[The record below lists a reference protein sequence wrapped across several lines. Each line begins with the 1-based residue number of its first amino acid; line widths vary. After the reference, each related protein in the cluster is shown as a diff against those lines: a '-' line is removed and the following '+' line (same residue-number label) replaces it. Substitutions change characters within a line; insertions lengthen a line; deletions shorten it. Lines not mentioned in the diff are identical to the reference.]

1 MAEWD
6 DVELD
11 QSSEL
16 ESKRKPLWL
25 IWVGVAVLAFALG
38 FYLFFT
44 YRRPEPPPKS
54 TENSEPPSVP
64 EVAAGPPT
72 EPEPEP
78 ERVDLPLLDESDSL
92 VRKLIGT
99 LTSHV
104 EMTHWL
110 TNEELIRTFVV
121 VVDNVAEGVSPVK
134 HLPFLKPGEPFKA
147 VYDSGAFYID
157 PKSYDRYNLVAEVFS
172 SINARSTADIYRDL
186 KPLIQQAYTEI
197 GYPDKDF
204 DETLAIAI
212 DHLLMT
218 PVPDQYLELSGET
231 VSYKYMDDDLEDLSE
246 AQKQFMRMGPQN
258 VQNVKSK
265 LVELKGTL
273 RLASTALN

>member
-6 DVELD
+6 DVEID
-11 QSSEL
+11 RSSEV
-16 ESKRKPLWL
+16 ETKRKPFWL
-25 IWVGVAVLAFALG
+25 IWVGMAILAFALG

-54 TENSEPPSVP
+54 TENPEPPAVP
-64 EVAAGPPT
+64 EVVEGPLT

-78 ERVDLPLLDESDSL
+78 ERVELPLLDESDSL

-110 TNEELIRTFVV
+110 ANEELLRTFVV
-121 VVDNVAEGVSPVK
+121 VVDNIAEGVSPVK
-134 HLPFLKPGEPFKA
+134 HLPFLEPGEPFKA
-147 VYDSGAFYID
+147 VSDSGSFYVD
-157 PKSYDRYNLVAEVFS
+157 PKSYERYNLVADVFS
-172 SINARSTADIYRDL
+172 SINARRAAEIYRDL

-204 DETLAIAI
+204 DETLALAI

-218 PVPDQYLELSGET
+218 PVPDEYLELSGET
-231 VSYKYMDDDLEDLSE
+231 VSYTYIDNELEDLSE
-246 AQKQFMRMGPQN
+246 AQKQFMRTGPQN
-258 VQNVKSK
+258 VQKVKNK
-265 LVELKGTL
+265 LVELKGNL
-273 RLASTALN
+273 RLASSAL

>member
-6 DVELD
+6 DVEIEP
-11 QSSEL
+11 SSEV
-16 ESKRKPLWL
+16 ESKRKPFWL
-25 IWVGVAVLAFALG
+25 LWVGVAVLAFALG

-44 YRRPEPPPKS
+44 YRRPEPPQRS
-54 TENSEPPSVP
+54 LENPSPPAVP
-64 EVAAGPPT
+64 EVVEGPVT

-92 VRKLIGT
+92 VRKLVGS
-99 LTSHV
+99 LTSRV

-110 TNEELIRTFVV
+110 ANSELLRTFVV
-121 VVDNVAEGVSPVK
+121 VVDNIAEGVSPVK
-134 HLPFLKPGEPFKA
+134 HLPFLKPREPFKA
-147 VYDSGAFYID
+147 VYDSGSFYVD

-172 SINARSTADIYRDL
+172 SVNARRAAEIYRDV

-204 DETLAIAI
+204 DETLALAI
-212 DHLLMT
+212 DQLLRT
-218 PVPDQYLELSGET
+218 PVPDEFLELNGET
-231 VSYKYMDDDLEDLSE
+231 VSYKYVDSGLEELSE

-258 VQNVKSK
+258 VQKVKSK
-265 LVELKGTL
+265 LVELKANL
-273 RLASTALN
+273 RLASNTL